1 MEATVASDEPGLSWL
16 RNVLLPF
23 KTHYHHSSSVLCSAE
38 VIKQREKD
46 ALAANASPLKQPVRP
61 DWGATKLPS
70 RQVGYKRRWL
80 IFWQTLSK
88 DTSNWERLL
97 YSRGCPGVET
107 KQKKL
112 QAATWR
118 RQTDLRHEEEKICQN
133 KFCSCWKTLSG
144 VETIWNKSYT
154 PKKVQHI
161 YVESPCVPKMPRTL
175 TQKH

>member
-16 RNVLLPF
+16 RNLLLPF
-23 KTHYHHSSSVLCSAE
+23 KTHYHHFSSVLCSAE
-38 VIKQREKD
+38 VIKQRERR
-46 ALAANASPLKQPVRP
+46 SPYKRFAPVRP

-70 RQVGYKRRWL
+70 QQVDYKRHWL

-97 YSRGCPGVET
+97 YSQGCPGVET

-118 RQTDLRHEEEKICQN
+118 RQTDLRQEEEEIRL
-133 KFCSCWKTLSG
+133 LSKE
-144 VETIWNKSYT
+144 VMLLFEERSRWTIDNSD
-154 PKKVQHI
+154 
-161 YVESPCVPKMPRTL
+161 
-175 TQKH
+175 